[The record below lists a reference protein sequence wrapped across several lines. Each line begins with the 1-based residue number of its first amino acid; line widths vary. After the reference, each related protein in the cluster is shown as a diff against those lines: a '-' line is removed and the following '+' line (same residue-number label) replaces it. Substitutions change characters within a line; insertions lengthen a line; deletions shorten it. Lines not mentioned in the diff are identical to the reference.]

1 MSAYG
6 LAKKR
11 RRGRHSSEG
20 VCGSFQSRG
29 REICCV
35 GSFRVP
41 ARTRPFRGEKFVALA
56 KKLFVHECGSENVM
70 KTHLPLCLR
79 GWNADASHTQN
90 LAKLA
95 RLRRPRHLTSQ
106 VDHIAFNLR
115 RGLRRSYV
123 SPRLCKSAS
132 LFVRDAL
139 PFNQL
144 MRNFKRNSSCYEQQW
159 RNFDRIELDSRS
171 AKRGDSRRPRIPRR
185 KDENSKRGRCSHADS
200 VETLRMRSICVLNR
214 LLTHTY
220 ARSIFFL
227 S

>member
-1 MSAYG
+1 MASW
-6 LAKKR
+6 LPCPKR
-11 RRGRHSSEG
+11 V
-20 VCGSFQSRG
+20 VCYNW
-29 REICCV
+29 
-35 GSFRVP
+35 
-41 ARTRPFRGEKFVALA
+41 
-56 KKLFVHECGSENVM
+56 LFVHECGSENVM

-159 RNFDRIELDSRS
+159 RNFDRIELRR
-171 AKRGDSRRPRIPRR
+171 RGALQN
-185 KDENSKRGRCSHADS
+185 ENSKAPRRSRADS
-200 VETLRMRSICVLNR
+200 VETLRTSKTSAFNR
-214 LLTHTY
+214 VLTHTY
-220 ARSIFFL
+220 ARSL
-227 S
+227 L